1 MELAS
6 TVPNSK
12 ANSTKGAAMA
22 FIVSFVAAPTAIAVT
37 ILTTIEA

>member
-12 ANSTKGAAMA
+12 ANATISAAMA
-22 FIVSFVAAPTAIAVT
+22 STVSFVAASTAIAVT